1 MQIGND
7 RRENNSESAV
17 VRCGGGSVIKF
28 SMDLLPTQMARRD
41 GR

>member
-1 MQIGND
+1 MQTGID

-17 VRCGGGSVIKF
+17 VRCGDGSVMEF
-28 SMDLLPTQMARRD
+28 SVDMLPTQMARRD